1 MEIFLFFL
9 IGSFLS
15 GIIFSETD
23 PKWLYLGAAVV
34 VMIITFIYF
43 NFNSFI

>member
-1 MEIFLFFL
+1 MEVFLFFL

-15 GIIFSETD
+15 GIIFSEAD
-23 PKWLYLGAAVV
+23 PKWLYIGAAVAV
-34 VMIITFIYF
+34 IFVTFIYF